1 MWRRKAA
8 VIGFT
13 RGLAKRVARYGITC
27 NSIAPGTTKSDMINV
42 FDQKNL
48 RNIIDSVPLK
58 RLGDPE
64 DIAELACLVASD
76 HGSFMTGATID
87 INGGLFIG

>member
-1 MWRRKAA
+1 
-8 VIGFT
+8 
-13 RGLAKRVARYGITC
+13 
-27 NSIAPGTTKSDMINV
+27 MINV
-42 FDQKNL
+42 FDKGNL
-48 RNIIDSVPLK
+48 SNIIDSIPLK

-76 HGSFMTGATID
+76 YGSFMTGTTID